1 MRLLLL
7 ISTLAIGTSLLT
19 HPNDASAAKAA
30 KNNHANGRTAH
41 GHGKGHRHPKHIETN
56 QGDVWRRIGSGLR
69 IPRPSMAQLIAIE
82 PITPN
87 QTEPAALPSTVN
99 EPGAASSPEAV
110 LNPISLPAVES
121 QAQSVESVK
130 TARLVEPAAIKPPE
144 DNYTARGRKLLAKM
158 PSEMTEGCE
167 AKKNLVAKLRSA
179 TALKTRIRTQLNV
192 RPNLHGRINSPEE
205 IVAYNALVAHDDA
218 QNLPCEN
225 TVIQKMADVT
235 PQPDVM
241 PQTSAPVMDAEIS
254 AARLFENQ
262 QMQLLANQQRELAM
276 QKNAKLLINIE
287 RVNKY
292 VDWYAQRRLYLSEVA
307 ERAQPYLY
315 HIVEGLNRYNLP
327 LDLAL
332 LPIVESAYQPTA
344 KSPMS
349 AAGLWQF
356 MPMTG
361 QDYNLKQNSHYDDR
375 LDITASTQAA
385 LSYLGFLNQHFK
397 GDWLLALA
405 AYNCGIGRV
414 DAAINRNITDGLDTD
429 YWSLQLPEETQE
441 YVPRFLALAT
451 LFSNPANYNL
461 KLTPVRNELYFI
473 TVNVDRKPDLK
484 NVANKD
490 IKTIAQLAN
499 ISDGQFSLLNPGYL
513 ESSLP
518 PDRPLSFLMPISNAN
533 QLYQQLTTLATIETN
548 VQKTEQPFY
557 SHVSLQS
564 ESVGLP
570 FSTFDAPFL
579 VLNVDKSVLPEVI
592 KEAVVDHN
600 QPKQA
605 HDVYLTAH
613 YLDKGETLQTVAK
626 HFDVSVEALREIN
639 KLKRKQGVVL
649 GQRLIIPPKK
659 ITVMLAAAL

>member
-30 KNNHANGRTAH
+30 KNNHANGRTTA
-41 GHGKGHRHPKHIETN
+41 HGKGNRHSKHIEVN
-56 QGDVWRRIGSGLR
+56 PGDVWRRIGSGLR
-69 IPRPSMAQLIAIE
+69 IPRPSMAQLITIE

-87 QTEPAALPSTVN
+87 QIEPATLPPRGAISSEVIPNPTALPAL
-99 EPGAASSPEAV
+99 EP
-110 LNPISLPAVES
+110 

-130 TARLVEPAAIKPPE
+130 AVRLIEPAAITPPE
-144 DNYTARGRKLLAKM
+144 DNYTARGRKLLAKI
-158 PSEMTEGCE
+158 PSETTEGCE

-205 IVAYNALVAHDDA
+205 IVAYNALVAHEDA
-218 QNLPCEN
+218 QNVPCEN
-225 TVIQKMADVT
+225 TVVQKMADVI
-235 PQPDVM
+235 PQADTV
-241 PQTSAPVMDAEIS
+241 PQAPAPVMDAETS

-287 RVNKY
+287 RVSKY

-315 HIVEGLNRYNLP
+315 HIVEGLNRHKLP

-361 QDYNLKQNSHYDDR
+361 QDYNLKQDSHYDDR

-451 LFSNPANYNL
+451 LFANPANYNL

-499 ISDGQFSLLNPGYL
+499 ISDAQFSLLNPGYL
-513 ESSLP
+513 ETSLP
-518 PDRPLSFLMPISNAN
+518 PDRPLSFLMPIPNAN

-557 SHVSLQS
+557 ARVSLQG

-579 VLNVDKSVLPEVI
+579 VLNVDKPVLPEVI
-592 KEAVVDHN
+592 KEAVVEHN

-605 HDVYLTAH
+605 NDAYLTAH
-613 YLDKGETLQTVAK
+613 YIDKGETLQTVAK
-626 HFDVSVEALREIN
+626 HFEVSVEALRDIN